1 MVVARRSQ
9 ALGALCGAG
18 SMASVLLGA
27 DRLEPLLAPWG
38 AALSIATING
48 PSHSIISGTPA
59 ALAEFTAACDRDG
72 IQIRPIAVDYASH
85 SAQIEPLRER
95 LLGELA
101 DVTPARCAYPAV
113 LDGGRRAFGRSA
125 RHDDDGRRLLVSQP
139 A

>member
-1 MVVARRSQ
+1 MVARRSQ

-27 DRLEPLLAPWG
+27 DQLAPLLQPWG
-38 AALSIATING
+38 EALSIATING

-59 ALAEFTAACDRDG
+59 ALEEFTAACDRDG

-95 LLGELA
+95 L
-101 DVTPARCAYPAV
+101 RCV
-113 LDGGRRAFGRSA
+113 
-125 RHDDDGRRLLVSQP
+125 
-139 A
+139 